1 MRIKSIVILAGL
13 FCAFTLGAI
22 LGRRWRGDL
31 ADSLLT
37 LVMLL
42 TGGLLIFLAADLI
55 RNRLGHLS
63 RQQVSED
70 GRPRVEPPS
79 TSEHIHL
86 GRREGKWVLRFADI
100 GRLEF
105 LEISLALPGGVGKP
119 STSPASFTWSSLQG
133 ADKLAVVLF
142 VLSLCIYAIT
152 RLVALDE
159 FPIYFFADEAI
170 ESVLASQLIQH
181 GMRDYQNHLLPVFF
195 NTYGF
200 FNPLISVYFHV
211 LSIALFGKSIVV
223 TRATSAIV
231 TLIGSAAV
239 GLILRTCNSR
249 YWWAS
254 VLFLAATPAWFLHS
268 RTAFE
273 TVSMVS
279 LYACFLLL
287 YLLYRLRSPK
297 FIFPALVFA
306 AATFY
311 SYGNG
316 QLVIGLTGAL
326 LFFSDLRYHLK
337 NWRTGLAA
345 LVLLALLA
353 FPYYQFQLDHA
364 GEVARHLRTLDTYI
378 FRAAPFESKV
388 REFLGTYAYGL
399 SPQYWFFP
407 NSQDLERHRMAGYGN
422 IALWML
428 PLVLVGAAV
437 SFRRAKMPAYR
448 VVLISALASPI
459 GGALTQIAIT
469 RVLAFVIPASIL
481 ATLGLEFLI
490 ERLRRPLLRS
500 AAPIVVW
507 IGLAFAS
514 LAMFDDALTNGPLW
528 FKDYGLYGMQWG
540 AKQLFQII
548 PEYLDQSP
556 DTVVNIT
563 PTWANGTDVF
573 LDFFLPNE
581 PRVRFG
587 NVDALLAEKQPLDD
601 DMVYIMTPEEL
612 NKAHASNKFKPIQI
626 DQIVSYPDG
635 SDGFY
640 FARLAYIDDVEQI
653 FAAEQA
659 ERRKPVIEQI
669 QLDGENVTISH
680 SRFDSGRLVDLFD
693 NDRFTLARVMEANPA
708 FLEFTFPTPRRITR
722 VAADFGTMDLQ
733 LTILLYPTGDTQ
745 PVTVTQIYRG
755 LPPDPHVEMP
765 LENAPPLVSKIRL
778 EIKALDV
785 GEVFKIHIREIKFK

>member
-1 MRIKSIVILAGL
+1 MTLAFL
-13 FCAFTLGAI
+13 FTGV
-22 LGRRWRGDL
+22 
-31 ADSLLT
+31 LLV
-37 LVMLL
+37 L
-42 TGGLLIFLAADLI
+42 LAAELI
-55 RNRLGHLS
+55 RERLYGHMLPSYSAEDGKQAIQTPSSGGHLS
-63 RQQVSED
+63 A
-70 GRPRVEPPS
+70 
-79 TSEHIHL
+79 
-86 GRREGKWVLRFADI
+86 GRREGKWAIRLANV

-105 LEISLALPGGVGKP
+105 LEVSLALPRGMTQS
-119 STSPASFTWSSLQG
+119 STPPASLAWSSLQRTE
-133 ADKLAVVLF
+133 KLAIILF
-142 VLSLCIYAIT
+142 VLSLGIYAMT

-211 LSIALFGKSIVV
+211 VGVALFGKSIIV

-239 GLILRTCNSR
+239 GLILKACKSR
-249 YWWAS
+249 YWWAG
-254 VLFLAATPAWFLHS
+254 VLFLAAIPAWFLHS

-273 TVSMVS
+273 TASMVS

-297 FIFPALVFA
+297 FIFPTLVLA

-316 QLVIGLTGAL
+316 QLVVGLTGVM

-337 NWRTGLAA
+337 NWRMGLAA
-345 LVLLALLA
+345 LGLLALLA
-353 FPYYQFQLDHA
+353 LPYYQFRLDHA
-364 GEVARHLRTLDTYI
+364 DEVTRHLRTLDTYL
-378 FRAAPFESKV
+378 FRAAPLESKV

-407 NSQDLERHRMAGYGN
+407 NSQDLVRHRMLGYGN

-437 SFRRAKMPAYR
+437 CFWRLKSPAYR
-448 VVLISALASPI
+448 LVLIAALASPI

-481 ATLGLEFLI
+481 ATVGLEFLI
-490 ERLRRPLLRS
+490 ERLRRPSLQS
-500 AAPIVVW
+500 AAPFVVW
-507 IGLAFAS
+507 IGLAYAS
-514 LAMFDDALTNGPLW
+514 LAMFNDALTNGPLW

-581 PRVRFG
+581 PRVRFA
-587 NVDALLAEKQPLDD
+587 NVDALLTEKQPLDD
-601 DMVYIMTPEEL
+601 NMVFIMTPEEL
-612 NKAHASNKFKPIQI
+612 NKAHASNKFKPVVVEQ
-626 DQIVSYPDG
+626 VLGYPDG

-640 FARLAYIDDVEQI
+640 FARLAYVDNVEQI
-653 FAAEQA
+653 FAAEQT
-659 ERRKPVIEQI
+659 ERRKPVVEQI
-669 QLDGENVTISH
+669 QLDGENVTVSH
-680 SRFDSGRLVDLFD
+680 SRFDNGRLADLFD
-693 NDRFTLARVMEANPA
+693 NDTFTLARVMEANPA
-708 FLEFTFPTPRRITR
+708 FLEFTFPSPRRITG
-722 VAADFGTMDLQ
+722 VAADFGTMDLE
-733 LTILLYPTGDTQ
+733 LTALLYPTPDDQ
-745 PVTVTQIYRG
+745 PVKVTQTYRR
-755 LPPDPHVEMP
+755 LPPDPHIEMSF
-765 LENAPPLVSKIRL
+765 EGAPPLVSKIRL

-785 GEVFKIHIREIKFK
+785 GEVFKIHIREIKLK